1 MFVWSR
7 SQSTNSNCL
16 PYCGNYGEVSNQN
29 WEVDKRYGVALVAF
43 GNSVGRESI
52 IVEVVWSTVS
62 DRKPY
67 TTTVGITNTPRPLEK
82 YLYHK

>member
-16 PYCGNYGEVSNQN
+16 PYCGSSGEVSNQN

-52 IVEVVWSTVS
+52 IVEIV
-62 DRKPY
+62 
-67 TTTVGITNTPRPLEK
+67 
-82 YLYHK
+82 